1 MRKTLLATAVA
12 TALAAPILV
21 LAADPTPEHTFTPNV
36 GVVSDYLFRGV
47 SQTRHAPALQG
58 GIDYAHSSGL
68 YAGVWAS
75 TITWVKDYLGK
86 GSTEVDFYGGYKNT
100 FAGGDWNYDMG
111 LIHYNYPGQGTATRG
126 NGAVFSQLANPNT
139 TEVYGAIGYKWLTV
153 KYSQAVSSNFIGWV
167 PASNAA
173 GGVDLSKNTR
183 GSSYLELN
191 AAYDLGDGWGITG
204 HIGQQKVKNV
214 LDATATA
221 VGTKGASY
229 SDWNI
234 GVTKDVGLGVV
245 GLTYS
250 DTNVSGTCTAAG
262 GTNPYCWGTN
272 LNSTTGGQNGF
283 KDVAKGTVVLS
294 FKKTF

>member
-1 MRKTLLATAVA
+1 MRKTLIAAAVA
-12 TALAAPILV
+12 TALAAPTLV
-21 LAADPTPEHTFTPNV
+21 LAADPTPEHTFAPNV
-36 GVVSDYLFRGV
+36 GVVSDYLFRGI
-47 SQTRHAPALQG
+47 SQTRHAPALQAG
-58 GIDYAHSSGL
+58 LDYTHSSGL

-86 GSTEVDFYGGYKNT
+86 GRTEIDLYGGYKNS
-100 FAGGDWNYDMG
+100 FAGDFTYDVG
-111 LIHYNYPGQGTATRG
+111 LIHYNYPGKGAAT
-126 NGAVFSQLANPNT
+126 GAPGFGGFGALYNPNT

-153 KYSQAVSSNFIGWV
+153 KYSQAISKNFIGFV
-167 PASNAA
+167 PTSNAA
-173 GGVDLSKNTR
+173 GGFDYTKNSG

-191 AAYDLGDGWGITG
+191 AAYDLGDGWGISG
-204 HIGQQKVKNV
+204 HVGRQKVKNV

-221 VGTKGASY
+221 VGTKDASY

-234 GVTKDVGLGVV
+234 GVTKDVGFGVV

-262 GTNPYCWGTN
+262 GSNPFCWGEGMMNAAPT
-272 LNSTTGGQNGF
+272 GF
-283 KDVAKGTVVLS
+283 KDVAKGTAVLS